1 MAKPNF
7 GPNFIPQYFCGFYL
21 DEMLYIV
28 ASYHCMQFQGKLM
41 NQTCE
46 KDKKKN
52 SFRPHFGSFSPRL
65 GSQNFFSW
73 VITLLDVQNCCKL
86 SLYAI
91 SKKTSEPNLRKWK
104 EN

>member
-21 DEMLYIV
+21 DEMLCIV

-46 KDKKKN
+46 KD
-52 SFRPHFGSFSPRL
+52 
-65 GSQNFFSW
+65 Q
-73 VITLLDVQNCCKL
+73 
-86 SLYAI
+86 
-91 SKKTSEPNLRKWK
+91 KKTVLDLILAHFHPDLVLKIFFHGL
-104 EN
+104 